1 MNQESGIV
9 SGSERRVLYHAVAFL
24 VVAIWGS
31 TFVFTKLLLLGGFSP
46 AQIFTLRFIIAYA
59 MLLVF
64 CLWRGI
70 RWLCDSWKD
79 ELLMLGLG
87 ISGGSLYFLAENEAM
102 NHTTTTNT
110 SLIVCLCPLFASLL
124 IGLFY
129 KSQRLN
135 RTQII
140 GTIIAATGLV
150 VAQLPIPNKENE
162 ITNIPRLLSFL
173 DIRGS
178 TITADAL
185 NTTTNVMEHII
196 EQGAHFVLMV
206 KKNNPGSYEEIIA
219 RFDAVMKDRQDLAS
233 NPLHEPRFPEYND
246 KYDAVSYQEKNRDRY
261 EYRDFR
267 VINDASFLSNTPK
280 VWRHVKSVGRVE
292 QTRILI
298 VRDKDGNDITPSKEK
313 FNAEGSIR
321 QPLPKTGD
329 GEKDDIQ
336 VVGLI
341 SDKIMSAQEM
351 GKCKRSHWSVE
362 NRLHHVLDDTFREDR
377 SPAKG
382 SKNNLALVRKFALNI
397 LRLAQ
402 IQMEITVPFSEMMDL
417 FCDDLSLLD
426 RYVFREIQSLY

>member
-46 AQIFTLRFIIAYA
+46 AQIFTLRFIIAYV

-150 VAQLPIPNKENE
+150 VV
-162 ITNIPRLLSFL
+162 
-173 DIRGS
+173 
-178 TITADAL
+178 
-185 NTTTNVMEHII
+185 VMN
-196 EQGAHFVLMV
+196 GHFVLHLSPLGDTLAFIACLCWAVYSLLMIPANAKYDTIFV
-206 KKNNPGSYEEIIA
+206 TRKVFFYGLLSMIPYFIFFPGLNVQKLFEQPALLWNLLFLGCVAST
-219 RFDAVMKDRQDLAS
+219 FCFLTWNWVMKKLGAIIVTNYVYF
-233 NPLHEPRFPEYND
+233 NPVTTILFAWLLLSEPITGYFIFGT
-246 KYDAVSYQEKNRDRY
+246 VL
-261 EYRDFR
+261 
-267 VINDASFLSNTPK
+267 IL
-280 VWRHVKSVGRVE
+280 VGMY
-292 QTRILI
+292 L
-298 VRDKDGNDITPSKEK
+298 
-313 FNAEGSIR
+313 
-321 QPLPKTGD
+321 
-329 GEKDDIQ
+329 
-336 VVGLI
+336 
-341 SDKIMSAQEM
+341 SDKH
-351 GKCKRSHWSVE
+351 K
-362 NRLHHVLDDTFREDR
+362 
-377 SPAKG
+377 
-382 SKNNLALVRKFALNI
+382 
-397 LRLAQ
+397 
-402 IQMEITVPFSEMMDL
+402 
-417 FCDDLSLLD
+417 
-426 RYVFREIQSLY
+426 

>member
-150 VAQLPIPNKENE
+150 VV
-162 ITNIPRLLSFL
+162 
-173 DIRGS
+173 
-178 TITADAL
+178 
-185 NTTTNVMEHII
+185 VMN
-196 EQGAHFVLMV
+196 GHFVLHLSPLGDTLAFIACICWAVYSLLMIPANAKYDTIFV
-206 KKNNPGSYEEIIA
+206 TRKVFFYGLLSMIPYFIFFPGLNVHKLFEQPALLWNLLFLGCVAST
-219 RFDAVMKDRQDLAS
+219 FCFLTWNWVMKKLGAIIVTNYVYF
-233 NPLHEPRFPEYND
+233 NPVTTILFAWLLLLEPITGYFIFGT
-246 KYDAVSYQEKNRDRY
+246 VL
-261 EYRDFR
+261 
-267 VINDASFLSNTPK
+267 IL
-280 VWRHVKSVGRVE
+280 VGMY
-292 QTRILI
+292 L
-298 VRDKDGNDITPSKEK
+298 
-313 FNAEGSIR
+313 
-321 QPLPKTGD
+321 
-329 GEKDDIQ
+329 
-336 VVGLI
+336 
-341 SDKIMSAQEM
+341 SDKH
-351 GKCKRSHWSVE
+351 K
-362 NRLHHVLDDTFREDR
+362 
-377 SPAKG
+377 
-382 SKNNLALVRKFALNI
+382 
-397 LRLAQ
+397 
-402 IQMEITVPFSEMMDL
+402 
-417 FCDDLSLLD
+417 
-426 RYVFREIQSLY
+426 

>member
-135 RTQII
+135 STQII

-150 VAQLPIPNKENE
+150 VV
-162 ITNIPRLLSFL
+162 
-173 DIRGS
+173 
-178 TITADAL
+178 
-185 NTTTNVMEHII
+185 VMN
-196 EQGAHFVLMV
+196 GHFVLHLSPLGDTLAFIACLCWAVYSLLMIPANAKYDTIFV
-206 KKNNPGSYEEIIA
+206 TRKVFFYGLLSMIPYFIFFPGLNVQKLFEQPALLWNLLFLGCVAST
-219 RFDAVMKDRQDLAS
+219 FCFLTWNWVMKKLGAIIVTNYVYF
-233 NPLHEPRFPEYND
+233 NPVTTILFAWLLLSEPITGYFIFGT
-246 KYDAVSYQEKNRDRY
+246 VL
-261 EYRDFR
+261 
-267 VINDASFLSNTPK
+267 IL
-280 VWRHVKSVGRVE
+280 VGMY
-292 QTRILI
+292 L
-298 VRDKDGNDITPSKEK
+298 
-313 FNAEGSIR
+313 
-321 QPLPKTGD
+321 
-329 GEKDDIQ
+329 
-336 VVGLI
+336 
-341 SDKIMSAQEM
+341 SDKH
-351 GKCKRSHWSVE
+351 K
-362 NRLHHVLDDTFREDR
+362 
-377 SPAKG
+377 
-382 SKNNLALVRKFALNI
+382 
-397 LRLAQ
+397 
-402 IQMEITVPFSEMMDL
+402 
-417 FCDDLSLLD
+417 
-426 RYVFREIQSLY
+426 

>member
-150 VAQLPIPNKENE
+150 VV
-162 ITNIPRLLSFL
+162 
-173 DIRGS
+173 
-178 TITADAL
+178 
-185 NTTTNVMEHII
+185 VMN
-196 EQGAHFVLMV
+196 GHFVLHLSPLGDTLAFIACLCWAVYSLLIIPANAKYDTIFVTRKVFFYGLLSMIPYFIFF
-206 KKNNPGSYEEIIA
+206 PGLNVHKLFEQPALLWNLLFLGCVAST
-219 RFDAVMKDRQDLAS
+219 FCFLTWNWVMKKLGAIIVTNYVYI
-233 NPLHEPRFPEYND
+233 NPVTTILFAWLLLSEPITGYFIFGT
-246 KYDAVSYQEKNRDRY
+246 VL
-261 EYRDFR
+261 
-267 VINDASFLSNTPK
+267 IL
-280 VWRHVKSVGRVE
+280 VGMY
-292 QTRILI
+292 L
-298 VRDKDGNDITPSKEK
+298 
-313 FNAEGSIR
+313 
-321 QPLPKTGD
+321 
-329 GEKDDIQ
+329 
-336 VVGLI
+336 
-341 SDKIMSAQEM
+341 SDKH
-351 GKCKRSHWSVE
+351 K
-362 NRLHHVLDDTFREDR
+362 
-377 SPAKG
+377 
-382 SKNNLALVRKFALNI
+382 
-397 LRLAQ
+397 
-402 IQMEITVPFSEMMDL
+402 
-417 FCDDLSLLD
+417 
-426 RYVFREIQSLY
+426 

>member
-9 SGSERRVLYHAVAFL
+9 SGYERRVLYHAVAFL

-46 AQIFTLRFIIAYA
+46 AQIFTLRFIIAYV

-150 VAQLPIPNKENE
+150 VV
-162 ITNIPRLLSFL
+162 
-173 DIRGS
+173 
-178 TITADAL
+178 
-185 NTTTNVMEHII
+185 VMN
-196 EQGAHFVLMV
+196 GHFVLHLSPLGDTLAFIACLCWAVYSLLMIPANAKYDTIFV
-206 KKNNPGSYEEIIA
+206 TRKVFFYGLLSMIPYFIFFPGLNVQKLFEQPALLWNLLFLGCVAST
-219 RFDAVMKDRQDLAS
+219 FCFLTWNWVMKKLGAIIVTNYVYF
-233 NPLHEPRFPEYND
+233 NPVTTILFAWLLLSEPITGYFIFGT
-246 KYDAVSYQEKNRDRY
+246 VL
-261 EYRDFR
+261 
-267 VINDASFLSNTPK
+267 IL
-280 VWRHVKSVGRVE
+280 VGMY
-292 QTRILI
+292 L
-298 VRDKDGNDITPSKEK
+298 
-313 FNAEGSIR
+313 
-321 QPLPKTGD
+321 
-329 GEKDDIQ
+329 
-336 VVGLI
+336 
-341 SDKIMSAQEM
+341 SDKH
-351 GKCKRSHWSVE
+351 K
-362 NRLHHVLDDTFREDR
+362 
-377 SPAKG
+377 
-382 SKNNLALVRKFALNI
+382 
-397 LRLAQ
+397 
-402 IQMEITVPFSEMMDL
+402 
-417 FCDDLSLLD
+417 
-426 RYVFREIQSLY
+426 

>member
-46 AQIFTLRFIIAYA
+46 AQIFTLRFIIAYV

-150 VAQLPIPNKENE
+150 VV
-162 ITNIPRLLSFL
+162 
-173 DIRGS
+173 
-178 TITADAL
+178 
-185 NTTTNVMEHII
+185 VMN
-196 EQGAHFVLMV
+196 GHFVLHLSPLGDTLAFIACICWAVYSLLMIPANAKYDTIFV
-206 KKNNPGSYEEIIA
+206 TRKVFFYGLLSMIPYFIFFPGLNVHKLFEQPALLWNLLFLGCVAST
-219 RFDAVMKDRQDLAS
+219 FCFLTWNWVMKKLGAIIVTNYVYF
-233 NPLHEPRFPEYND
+233 NPVTTILFAWLLLLEPITGYFIFGT
-246 KYDAVSYQEKNRDRY
+246 VL
-261 EYRDFR
+261 
-267 VINDASFLSNTPK
+267 IL
-280 VWRHVKSVGRVE
+280 VGMY
-292 QTRILI
+292 L
-298 VRDKDGNDITPSKEK
+298 
-313 FNAEGSIR
+313 
-321 QPLPKTGD
+321 
-329 GEKDDIQ
+329 
-336 VVGLI
+336 
-341 SDKIMSAQEM
+341 SDKH
-351 GKCKRSHWSVE
+351 K
-362 NRLHHVLDDTFREDR
+362 
-377 SPAKG
+377 
-382 SKNNLALVRKFALNI
+382 
-397 LRLAQ
+397 
-402 IQMEITVPFSEMMDL
+402 
-417 FCDDLSLLD
+417 
-426 RYVFREIQSLY
+426 

>member
-124 IGLFY
+124 IGFFY

-150 VAQLPIPNKENE
+150 VV
-162 ITNIPRLLSFL
+162 
-173 DIRGS
+173 
-178 TITADAL
+178 
-185 NTTTNVMEHII
+185 VMN
-196 EQGAHFVLMV
+196 GHFVLHLSPLGDTLAFIACLCWAVYSLLMIPANAKYDTIFV
-206 KKNNPGSYEEIIA
+206 TRKVFFYGLLSMIPYFIFFPGLNVQKLFEQPALLWNLLFLGCVAST
-219 RFDAVMKDRQDLAS
+219 FCFLTWNWVMKKLGAIIVTNYVYF
-233 NPLHEPRFPEYND
+233 NPVTTILFAWLLLSEPITGYFIFGT
-246 KYDAVSYQEKNRDRY
+246 VL
-261 EYRDFR
+261 
-267 VINDASFLSNTPK
+267 IL
-280 VWRHVKSVGRVE
+280 VGMY
-292 QTRILI
+292 L
-298 VRDKDGNDITPSKEK
+298 
-313 FNAEGSIR
+313 
-321 QPLPKTGD
+321 
-329 GEKDDIQ
+329 
-336 VVGLI
+336 
-341 SDKIMSAQEM
+341 SDKH
-351 GKCKRSHWSVE
+351 K
-362 NRLHHVLDDTFREDR
+362 
-377 SPAKG
+377 
-382 SKNNLALVRKFALNI
+382 
-397 LRLAQ
+397 
-402 IQMEITVPFSEMMDL
+402 
-417 FCDDLSLLD
+417 
-426 RYVFREIQSLY
+426 

>member
-135 RTQII
+135 RPQII

-150 VAQLPIPNKENE
+150 VV
-162 ITNIPRLLSFL
+162 
-173 DIRGS
+173 
-178 TITADAL
+178 
-185 NTTTNVMEHII
+185 VMN
-196 EQGAHFVLMV
+196 GHFVLHLSPLGDTLAFIACLCWAVYSLLMIPANAKYDTIFV
-206 KKNNPGSYEEIIA
+206 TRKVFFYGLLSMIPYFIFFPGLNVHKLFEQPALLWNLLFLGCVAST
-219 RFDAVMKDRQDLAS
+219 FCFLTWNWVMKKLGAIIVTNYVYF
-233 NPLHEPRFPEYND
+233 NPVTTILFAWLLLSEPITGYFIFGT
-246 KYDAVSYQEKNRDRY
+246 VL
-261 EYRDFR
+261 
-267 VINDASFLSNTPK
+267 IL
-280 VWRHVKSVGRVE
+280 VGMY
-292 QTRILI
+292 L
-298 VRDKDGNDITPSKEK
+298 
-313 FNAEGSIR
+313 
-321 QPLPKTGD
+321 
-329 GEKDDIQ
+329 
-336 VVGLI
+336 
-341 SDKIMSAQEM
+341 SDKH
-351 GKCKRSHWSVE
+351 K
-362 NRLHHVLDDTFREDR
+362 
-377 SPAKG
+377 
-382 SKNNLALVRKFALNI
+382 
-397 LRLAQ
+397 
-402 IQMEITVPFSEMMDL
+402 
-417 FCDDLSLLD
+417 
-426 RYVFREIQSLY
+426 

>member
-9 SGSERRVLYHAVAFL
+9 SGYERRVLYHAVAFL

-150 VAQLPIPNKENE
+150 VV
-162 ITNIPRLLSFL
+162 
-173 DIRGS
+173 
-178 TITADAL
+178 
-185 NTTTNVMEHII
+185 VMN
-196 EQGAHFVLMV
+196 GHFVLHLSPLGDTLAFIACICWAVYSLLMIPANAKYDTIFV
-206 KKNNPGSYEEIIA
+206 TRKVFFYGLLSMIPYFIFFPGLNVHKLFEQPALLWNLLFLGCVAST
-219 RFDAVMKDRQDLAS
+219 FCFLTWNWVMKKLGAIIVTNYVYF
-233 NPLHEPRFPEYND
+233 NPVTTILFAWLLLSEPITGYFIFGT
-246 KYDAVSYQEKNRDRY
+246 VL
-261 EYRDFR
+261 
-267 VINDASFLSNTPK
+267 IL
-280 VWRHVKSVGRVE
+280 VGMY
-292 QTRILI
+292 L
-298 VRDKDGNDITPSKEK
+298 
-313 FNAEGSIR
+313 
-321 QPLPKTGD
+321 
-329 GEKDDIQ
+329 
-336 VVGLI
+336 
-341 SDKIMSAQEM
+341 SDKH
-351 GKCKRSHWSVE
+351 K
-362 NRLHHVLDDTFREDR
+362 
-377 SPAKG
+377 
-382 SKNNLALVRKFALNI
+382 
-397 LRLAQ
+397 
-402 IQMEITVPFSEMMDL
+402 
-417 FCDDLSLLD
+417 
-426 RYVFREIQSLY
+426 